1 MQEMV
6 SKGFNAQTWM
16 DVILQ
21 IFNVKQESIK
31 GFNPMLVASMKSVQ
45 VSQDFQIHLEKAVTE
60 ATKFASMHVKKI
72 ELTNK
77 N

>member
-1 MQEMV
+1 MA
-6 SKGFNAQTWM
+6 SKEFNAQTWM

-21 IFNVKQESIK
+21 IFNADQGPVK
-31 GFNPMLVASMKSVQ
+31 GFKPMLVASMKSVQ
-45 VSQDFQIHLEKAVTE
+45 VSQDFQIRLEKAVTE
-60 ATKFASMHVKKI
+60 ATQFASMHVKKI